1 MSILEQIKEGVIA
14 GNVKQV
20 KEYTDRAVADGLAV
34 AGILNDGLI
43 AGMNVIGSLFKND
56 EVYVPEVLM
65 AARAMHTGLAVIK
78 PLIAIAGLKEK
89 GVVAIGTVKGD
100 MHDIGKNLVIMM
112 LEGAGYRVIDLGT
125 DVPTEKFLQVVEE
138 QHPQIVGLSALLTTT
153 MPQMQETVKRL
164 QEYGNR
170 IKIVI
175 GGAPVTDKFARE
187 IGADGY
193 AADAA
198 SAVAMMAALMDG
210 KYRHR

>member
-1 MSILEQIKEGVIA
+1 
-14 GNVKQV
+14 
-20 KEYTDRAVADGLAV
+20 
-34 AGILNDGLI
+34 
-43 AGMNVIGSLFKND
+43 
-56 EVYVPEVLM
+56 M

-78 PLIAIAGLKEK
+78 PLIASAGLKEK

-112 LEGAGYRVIDLGT
+112 LEGAGYKVIDLGT
-125 DVPTEKFLQVVEE
+125 DVPIEKFLQVVEE

-170 IKIVI
+170 IKIVV
-175 GGAPVTDKFARE
+175 GGAPITAKFAQE

-198 SAVAMMAALMDG
+198 SAVEKVAELI
-210 KYRHR
+210 HPH